1 MYKKFVELLQ
11 KSNKTSYQ
19 VAKET
24 GISQMVFSRWK
35 SGKCTPKVDK
45 LMILA
50 DYFGVDVNYFLT
62 KWGETEWEHG

>member
-1 MYKKFVELLQ
+1 MLQ
-11 KSNKTSYQ
+11 IKGVSTYQ
-19 VAKET
+19 VAKAT

-35 SGKCTPKVDK
+35 SGKSTPKVDK

-62 KWGETEWEHG
+62 K

>member
-19 VAKET
+19 VAKDT
-24 GISQMVFSRWK
+24 GITQATLSDWK
-35 SGKCTPKVDK
+35 RGKSKPKVDK

-62 KWGETEWEHG
+62 K

>member
-1 MYKKFVELLQ
+1 MLQ
-11 KSNKTSYQ
+11 IKGVSTYQ
-19 VAKET
+19 VAKAT

-35 SGKCTPKVDK
+35 SGKSTPKVDK

-62 KWGETEWEHG
+62 KRGETEWKLQQ

>member
-1 MYKKFVELLQ
+1 MYKKFSEMLQ
-11 KSNKTSYQ
+11 IKWVSTYQ
-19 VAKET
+19 VAKAT

-45 LMILA
+45 LMTLA

-62 KWGETEWEHG
+62 K

>member
-1 MYKKFVELLQ
+1 LYKKFSKMLQ
-11 KSNKTSYQ
+11 SKGVSTYQ

-35 SGKCTPKVDK
+35 SGKCNPKVDK

-62 KWGETEWEHG
+62 E